1 MKTKLLVL
9 IAVITMT
16 SAVSCNLRQPQKY
29 QASFLILFNTVTE
42 IVGYADSKDEF
53 EEFAHFIHD
62 SLKEYHELYDK
73 YNEYEGINNIKT
85 INDNAG
91 IAPVKVDQRIIDML
105 LFSKEMY
112 ERTNGTVNIALGPVL
127 EIWHDYRTEGIDD
140 PLNAKLPPIEDL
152 LEANS
157 YTDINQ
163 LIINEEEFTV
173 YLTDEH
179 MSLDVGAIAKGYAT
193 EQVVRMAIE
202 NGYSDF
208 LLSVG
213 GNTRAVGTKG
223 KAQELWSVGIQ
234 NPDKSSE
241 QSSIYTMALT
251 DMSLVASGNYERY
264 YTVDGKKYHHIIDP
278 NTLMPAAYYT
288 AVSLLCE
295 DFGMADALST
305 AIYNMPFEEGKAL
318 IQSFD
323 KVEAMWIFP
332 NGERQFSDHFKDYI
346 KSE

>member
-163 LIINEEEFTV
+163 LIINEEESTV

-295 DFGMADALST
+295 DSGMADALST